1 MLPRKKQIY
10 ILRNMEKQMN
20 TSNLKYFMTYFVTRK
35 IFMCF
40 EYRVTKYLSI
50 VGEENVY

>member
-20 TSNLKYFMTYFVTRK
+20 TSNLKYFMTYFVTIGK
-35 IFMCF
+35 FLCVLNI
-40 EYRVTKYLSI
+40 E
-50 VGEENVY
+50 